1 VQPTSNDIQAGVA
14 VWVLVVVAGLAVE
27 LTAIVLLGR
36 SVTRRDEDRDR
47 PASTAIVDEARA
59 TIVARGYVGRT
70 GADVLRGAAG
80 LPGDRGRRPITVEL
94 PLALTGEPGASPVP
108 DGLAEELARTGFR
121 RRLEWSVQAEPPVPG
136 RVPEPRRGD

>member
-80 LPGDRGRRPITVEL
+80 SLGDCGRRRITVEL
-94 PLALTGEPGASPVP
+94 PQALTGDPGGSRVLAGP
-108 DGLAEELARTGFR
+108 AEELPRTAPR
-121 RRLEWSVQAEPPVPG
+121 MRLEWSAQAGPPALG
-136 RVPEPRRGD
+136 LVPEPRRGD